1 VSEEAAEIRIAGP
14 AGVRGEVAVPGDKS
28 ISHRAII
35 LGALAQGE
43 TIVSNLSPGEDSART
58 LEAFRAM
65 GVRIA
70 ARGSGIAVA
79 GAGLRG
85 LAEPAGPIDCGNS
98 GTSMRLLAGVAA
110 GQPFTTTL
118 TGDSYLLRRP
128 MRRIVDPLMAM
139 GARIG
144 GERGEG
150 EEIRAPL
157 VIAGPPGGA
166 PLHPAEY
173 HMPVASAQV
182 KSAVL
187 LAGLYARGRTVVI
200 EPAPTRDHTE
210 RMLAA
215 FGAEVAREGSRIA
228 VTGGPRLRAT
238 RVDVPGDF
246 SAAMFFLVAALITP
260 GSEVRVRGVGVN
272 PTRTGALDILRAMGA
287 DLAVADAGER
297 GGEPVAD
304 LVARSSRLRAAQ
316 VRGDLVVRAI
326 DEFPILAVAAAFAE
340 GTTRIREAAELR
352 TKETDRIEAMVAE
365 LARLG
370 AHAVAVP
377 DGMDIEGGAALTGA
391 RCGSHGDHRV
401 AMALAV
407 AALGARG
414 ETVIE
419 GAGMVATSF
428 PGFRETLGKVIV
440 PR

>member
-1 VSEEAAEIRIAGP
+1 
-14 AGVRGEVAVPGDKS
+14 
-28 ISHRAII
+28 
-35 LGALAQGE
+35 
-43 TIVSNLSPGEDSART
+43 
-58 LEAFRAM
+58 
-65 GVRIA
+65 
-70 ARGSGIAVA
+70 
-79 GAGLRG
+79 
-85 LAEPAGPIDCGNS
+85 
-98 GTSMRLLAGVAA
+98 
-110 GQPFTTTL
+110 
-118 TGDSYLLRRP
+118 

-144 GERGEG
+144 GEHGEG

-173 HMPVASAQV
+173 EMPMASAQV

-215 FGAEVAREGSRIA
+215 FGADVAREGRRIA
-228 VTGGPRLRAT
+228 ITGGPRLRGT
-238 RVDVPGDF
+238 RVDVPGDL
-246 SAAMFFLVAALITP
+246 SAAIFFLVAALITP
-260 GSEVRVRGVGVN
+260 DSEVRVRGVGVN

-304 LVARSSRLRAAQ
+304 LVARSSRLRATQ
-316 VRGDLVVRAI
+316 VRGDVVARAI

-340 GTTRIREAAELR
+340 GTTRIRDAAELR
-352 TKETDRIEAMVAE
+352 TKETDRIEAMVTE

-370 AHAVAVP
+370 ARARAVP
-377 DGMDIEGGAALTGA
+377 DGMDIEGGAPLTGA
-391 RCGSHGDHRV
+391 RCDSHGDHRV

-414 ETVIE
+414 ETVIG

-428 PGFRETLGKVIV
+428 PGFRDALGKVIV